1 MPRSAT
7 NSFADALHRIMQEIA
22 SAKMTPDAD
31 QEFLSMVE
39 GSIIERM
46 QNPALGPVGVSAA
59 GAQPGFSAAQMGG
72 EAGAPGG
79 MPAEEEAIPTIPTSQ
94 APTRLPSGGA
104 APGGEVEELR
114 RVMAGS

>member
-31 QEFLSMVE
+31 QEFLGTVE
-39 GSIIERM
+39 GQIIERM

-72 EAGAPGG
+72 EAGAPGAGG
-79 MPAEEEAIPTIPTSQ
+79 MPPEEEAIPTIPTSQ
-94 APTRLPSGGA
+94 APTRLPS
-104 APGGEVEELR
+104 
-114 RVMAGS
+114 